1 MEDQKIIE
9 LFFQRSE
16 EALREVSNKYDG
28 ICKKIS
34 YNILNNIQDVEECVN
49 DTYLVAWNNIP
60 PNQPS
65 PLVTYL
71 CKIAR
76 NVSLKKLRY
85 NTAQKRNS
93 YYEMSLSELEECIPS
108 GNSIYAEEKELTQV
122 IEDFLV
128 SLDKKSRVMFLRR
141 YWFAD
146 SISDIA
152 EKFCMKE
159 NNVSVKL
166 MRIRKKLKKI
176 LE

>member
-1 MEDQKIIE
+1 
-9 LFFQRSE
+9 
-16 EALREVSNKYDG
+16 
-28 ICKKIS
+28 
-34 YNILNNIQDVEECVN
+34 
-49 DTYLVAWNNIP
+49 
-60 PNQPS
+60 
-65 PLVTYL
+65 
-71 CKIAR
+71 
-76 NVSLKKLRY
+76 
-85 NTAQKRNS
+85 
-93 YYEMSLSELEECIPS
+93 MSLSELEECIPS

-176 LE
+176 LEKEGLYK

>member
-1 MEDQKIIE
+1 MQENII
-9 LFFQRSE
+9 
-16 EALREVSNKYDG
+16 Y
-28 ICKKIS
+28 
-34 YNILNNIQDVEECVN
+34 VEECVN

-176 LE
+176 LEKEGLYK